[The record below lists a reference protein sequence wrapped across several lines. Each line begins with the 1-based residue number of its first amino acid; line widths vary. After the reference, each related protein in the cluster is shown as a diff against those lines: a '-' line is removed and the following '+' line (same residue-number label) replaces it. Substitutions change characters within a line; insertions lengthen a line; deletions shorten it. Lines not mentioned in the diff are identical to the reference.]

1 MLDKKGES
9 STFLQGA
16 PSQTNPERPLEET
29 GVGRPVGK
37 RGSSQWRDRGT
48 SCLAGRAGAPL
59 WPLQLCKDEKQ
70 SAGTKRLPFMGQSRH
85 PKPRACCRARPP
97 LGEQGKE
104 GLGEGGPE
112 V

>member
-1 MLDKKGES
+1 M
-9 STFLQGA
+9 
-16 PSQTNPERPLEET
+16 
-29 GVGRPVGK
+29 GK

-70 SAGTKRLPFMGQSRH
+70 SAGTKRLPFMGQSRN
-85 PKPRACCRARPP
+85 PKPGAGGGARPP
-97 LGEQGKE
+97 LGEQGKG